1 MYVLSNCYHEDIQL
15 SLVASVPLQ
24 FNLLSEDILKKKAN
38 DLEWLCGFSEAESLF
53 YISRSGVLSFRIK
66 LHWDDRQTLV
76 YKNLLS
82 ELAKREIGVI
92 IDSKNKHESY
102 FTISKFQDI

>member
-1 MYVLSNCYHEDIQL
+1 M
-15 SLVASVPLQ
+15 Q

-53 YISRSGVLSFRIK
+53 YISRSGVLSFRMK

-76 YKNLLS
+76 YIKNLLS

-92 IDSKNKHESY
+92 IDYKNKHESY
-102 FTISKFQDI
+102 FI

>member
-1 MYVLSNCYHEDIQL
+1 M
-15 SLVASVPLQ
+15 Q

-53 YISRSGVLSFRIK
+53 YISRSGVLSFIIK
-66 LHWDDRQTLV
+66 LHWDNRQTLV
-76 YKNLLS
+76 YIKNLLS